1 MANHKELCE
10 RLSADAGDVGKNYS
24 SPIGHRIDDAV
35 MLIEQQAARIQQQA
49 LEYVSLFEQCSEH
62 LARIAELDLEREQ
75 AVAEAHGYR
84 DCIAVLQRELE
95 ATRQERNAA
104 GVKARRELMP
114 AYEARIAELEKGR
127 DALHENAR
135 QFYNLTQG
143 DVTVIIRAP
152 SAEKRNAII
161 TASNRL
167 RAALQAGK
175 ETR

>member
-10 RLSADAGDVGKNYS
+10 RLRAEAKALMSSFASEDHLFAHLFEAAD
-24 SPIGHRIDDAV
+24 
-35 MLIEQQAARIQQQA
+35 LIESQAARIQQQA
-49 LEYVSLFEQCSEH
+49 LDYVSLQAQCDEH
-62 LARIAELDLEREQ
+62 LARIAEL
-75 AVAEAHGYR
+75 
-84 DCIAVLQRELE
+84 
-95 ATRQERNAA
+95 
-104 GVKARRELMP
+104 
-114 AYEARIAELEKGR
+114 EKER

-167 RAALQAGK
+167 RAALQAEK
-175 ETR
+175 ETRS

>member
-1 MANHKELCE
+1 MTTNHTELCE

-35 MLIEQQAARIQQQA
+35 MLIEQ
-49 LEYVSLFEQCSEH
+49 
-62 LARIAELDLEREQ
+62 LA
-75 AVAEAHGYR
+75 
-84 DCIAVLQRELE
+84 
-95 ATRQERNAA
+95 
-104 GVKARRELMP
+104 
-114 AYEARIAELEKGR
+114 ARIAELEKER

-167 RAALQAGK
+167 RAALQAEK
-175 ETR
+175 ETNDG